1 MKKENENSSEM
12 NVQSE
17 FSIQRQQANSSENQ
31 INNTILIVEDD
42 DVSFL
47 FLATILKKANYNFI
61 RTTKGEDAI
70 EILKKDHN
78 FFLILMDI
86 KMPGLNGIATVE
98 IIRKFNT
105 QIPIIAQT
113 AYALSG
119 DKETLLK
126 SGFNEYISKPIKKDK
141 LFEIIKKYS

>member
-1 MKKENENSSEM
+1 MEKENEISSEM

-17 FSIQRQQANSSENQ
+17 FSIQEQQVNSNANQVKNP
-31 INNTILIVEDD
+31 ILIVEDD

-61 RTTKGEDAI
+61 RTTKGADAI
-70 EILKKDHN
+70 NILKKDHN

-98 IIRKFNT
+98 IIREFNT
-105 QIPIIAQT
+105 IIPIIAQT

-119 DKETLLK
+119 DKEMLLK
-126 SGFNEYISKPIKKDK
+126 SGFNEYISKPIKKDQ
-141 LFEIIKKYS
+141 LFDIIKKYS

>member
-1 MKKENENSSEM
+1 MEKENEISSEM

-17 FSIQRQQANSSENQ
+17 FSIQEQQVNSNANQVKNP
-31 INNTILIVEDD
+31 ILIVEDD

-47 FLATILKKANYNFI
+47 FLATILKKANYNFV

-70 EILKKDHN
+70 NILKKDHN

-98 IIRKFNT
+98 IIREFNT
-105 QIPIIAQT
+105 IIPIIAQT

-119 DKETLLK
+119 DKEMLLK
-126 SGFNEYISKPIKKDK
+126 SGFNEYISKPIKKDQ
-141 LFEIIKKYS
+141 LFDIIKKYS